1 MKQSD
6 SLVDRGMIVRAIC
19 EIRERK
25 RRWFKENG
33 GEGSGVRKQ
42 FFFSLWVSSS
52 WTSQWVIIFQLSISR
67 FVHLQSQI
75 IIQKFKNYRSSGEV
89 QQVVFAFSLVQ
100 K

>member
-1 MKQSD
+1 MNQ

-42 FFFSLWVSSS
+42 WFFFFFSKSHLASEHFFSRLSAITLLSFLTVS
-52 WTSQWVIIFQLSISR
+52 
-67 FVHLQSQI
+67 
-75 IIQKFKNYRSSGEV
+75 
-89 QQVVFAFSLVQ
+89 
-100 K
+100 

>member
-1 MKQSD
+1 MNQ

-42 FFFSLWVSSS
+42 WFFFSFPKAIWQVS
-52 WTSQWVIIFQLSISR
+52 IFFQDYLPSPS
-67 FVHLQSQI
+67 FP
-75 IIQKFKNYRSSGEV
+75 
-89 QQVVFAFSLVQ
+89 FSL
-100 K
+100 